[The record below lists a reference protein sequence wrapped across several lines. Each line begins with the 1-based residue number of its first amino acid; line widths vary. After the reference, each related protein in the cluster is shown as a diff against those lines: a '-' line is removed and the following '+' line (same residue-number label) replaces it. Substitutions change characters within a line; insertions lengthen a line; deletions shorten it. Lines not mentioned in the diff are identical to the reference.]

1 MGIPL
6 AWAVTVA
13 AALAGLGWLALA
25 VRLVLILR
33 KNLPISPAAGP
44 APADAPAVAA
54 VVAARDEEREVRA
67 AVASIAAQEYP
78 DLVVRVVDDQST
90 DRTGTILDELA
101 ADPAYRGRLRI
112 IHGAERPAGWVGKTW
127 AVQQG
132 AADAG
137 DSAPWLWFV
146 DGDMVLHPRA
156 LATAIA
162 EAQRTGA
169 DLVSFLPRADC
180 RGFWQGATAL
190 MLTQLLTHVYPI
202 AHVNDPA
209 RPDALA
215 AGGFLLIRR
224 STYERIGGHA
234 AVRGEIVE
242 DIQLARRVK
251 VSGGRITLRAAP
263 ELASTHMYGTL
274 GEIWRGLRKNAY
286 AGMEYRFHAY
296 LTGAIVSLAMAWA
309 PPLALAMGGL
319 IAWFGARPTPAVA
332 FAALGIGALGW
343 IAQALASAPFILFL
357 RLRPWLAFSLPA
369 GISLY
374 VAIATSS
381 VWHYHR
387 GRVLWKGRSYA
398 PRDVIARVPDRP
410 RDGT

>member
-1 MGIPL
+1 MITL
-6 AWAVTVA
+6 AWIVTVV

-25 VRLVLILR
+25 VRVALIVR
-33 KNLPISPAAGP
+33 RNLPIPPSAEP

-54 VVAARDEEREVRA
+54 IVAARDEERDVRA
-67 AVASIAAQEYP
+67 SVSSIVAQEYP
-78 DLVVRVVDDQST
+78 NLVVRVVDDQST
-90 DRTGTILDELA
+90 DRTGAILDELA
-101 ADPAYRGRLRI
+101 ADPAYRDRLRV

-132 AADAG
+132 ADDAG
-137 DSAPWLWFV
+137 ASAPWLWFV

-156 LATAIA
+156 LATAIH
-162 EAQRTGA
+162 EARTTGA

-180 RGFWQGATAL
+180 RGFWQGATAIVL
-190 MLTQLLTHVYPI
+190 SQVLTHLYPL
-202 AHVNDPA
+202 ARVNDPA
-209 RPDALA
+209 RPEALA
-215 AGGFLLIRR
+215 AGGFLLVRR
-224 STYERIGGHA
+224 STYDRVGGHA

-242 DIQLARRVK
+242 DIQLARLVK
-251 VSGGRITLRAAP
+251 SAGGRITLRATP

-286 AGMEYRFHAY
+286 AGMEYQFHKY
-296 LTGAIVSLAMAWA
+296 MTGVLVSLTMAWA
-309 PPLALAMGGL
+309 PPLALAMGGVMAL
-319 IAWFGARPTPAVA
+319 IHPHPTPAIAVA
-332 FAALGIGALGW
+332 AIGIGALGW
-343 IAQALASAPFILFL
+343 VAQALASAPFVLFL

-381 VWHYHR
+381 VWHYHQ

-398 PRDVIARVPDRP
+398 PGDVASRVPEGR
-410 RDGT
+410 R